1 MKTKE
6 DEWKRDVR
14 ANNTGFFWKL
24 DDECTYTIIK
34 NRANDVAGTECRS
47 EGTQRTIW
55 DDTGKI
61 STIIF
66 LQILLII

>member
-34 NRANDVAGTECRS
+34 NRPNDVAGTECQS
-47 EGTQRTIW
+47 EGI
-55 DDTGKI
+55 
-61 STIIF
+61 
-66 LQILLII
+66 